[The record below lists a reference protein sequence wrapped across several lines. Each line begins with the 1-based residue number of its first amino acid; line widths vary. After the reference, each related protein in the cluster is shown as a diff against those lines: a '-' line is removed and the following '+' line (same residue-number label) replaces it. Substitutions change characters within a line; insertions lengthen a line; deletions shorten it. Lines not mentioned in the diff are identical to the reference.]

1 MTNNFNNAGKV
12 VNNNDTTGLYININ
26 IKKTLCNLKYSTLAD
41 K

>member
-12 VNNNDTTGLYININ
+12 VNNNDTTGLYINTN